1 MCRSETKRSSRR
13 YSRQQ
18 ECKLHGCDIVSF
30 VLHCIAYCYFIL
42 LHYEM
47 RVRKS
52 RITDNTGSLAVLKIR
67 PLYLVSRLGVFD
79 QDDKEL
85 KKRMF
90 SELLRFLVD
99 G

>member
-1 MCRSETKRSSRR
+1 MILGRL
-13 YSRQQ
+13 Y
-18 ECKLHGCDIVSF
+18 
-30 VLHCIAYCYFIL
+30 CIAYCYFIL

-85 KKRMF
+85 GKRIF

>member
-1 MCRSETKRSSRR
+1 
-13 YSRQQ
+13 
-18 ECKLHGCDIVSF
+18 
-30 VLHCIAYCYFIL
+30 
-42 LHYEM
+42 M

-52 RITDNTGSLAVLKIR
+52 RITDDTGSLAVLKIR

-85 KKRMF
+85 EKRIF